1 MYLADYHVHASCSP
15 DGKFTVEQL
24 AEHAVA
30 IGMDE
35 LCITDHVDTYYW
47 KGYTPRDDFPW
58 AEAKANFD
66 RAVERFGDR
75 IKLRLGAE
83 LGEAYW
89 SYERMEKILSDAPPL
104 DFLIGSVHMAARR
117 HGAFD
122 LYFIEKNTEAFYHDV
137 IDGYMEEMEKL
148 VQWGK
153 FDVIGHM
160 TLPLR
165 YINEHHGLSMTFSQ
179 HMHQAEEI
187 FRRIIPKGIGIEC
200 NANRGKGCLPEA
212 EVLKLYR
219 SMGGEIITIGSDA
232 HVPEHIGFRFGEAQ
246 ELLRSCG
253 FRYFTTYTQRKP
265 EFHSL

>member
-24 AEHAVA
+24 TEHAVA

-58 AEAKANFD
+58 AEAKANFE

-89 SYERMEKILSDAPPL
+89 SYERMEKILSEAPPL

-153 FDVIGHM
+153 FNVLGHL

-165 YINEHHGLSMTFSQ
+165 YIKNNAGLDMTFDKW
-179 HMHQAEEI
+179 MDRIEDI
-187 FRRIIPKGIGIEC
+187 FSVMIPKGIGLEL
-200 NANRGKGCLPEA
+200 NTNRGGGPLPA
-212 EVLKLYR
+212 LNILRRYR
-219 SMGGEIITIGSDA
+219 EMGGEILTFGSDA
-232 HVPEHIGFRFGEAQ
+232 HTADYIGYQISQYQQRLKEDGW
-246 ELLRSCG
+246 
-253 FRYFTTYTQRKP
+253 RYFTTFEKGKP
-265 EFHSL
+265 IFHTL